1 MHRSRPANRVLDT
14 AGGHAL
20 VLGNS
25 LAGYA
30 ETESGRRV
38 VFMIAVGNVP
48 VRTAEALNAVVA
60 DQARMVAAI
69 QQDL

>member
-1 MHRSRPANRVLDT
+1 
-14 AGGHAL
+14 

-30 ETESGRRV
+30 QTRSGRRV
-38 VFMIAVGNVP
+38 VTMIAVGNVP
-48 VRTAEALNAVVA
+48 VPTAEAFLAVTD
-60 DQARMVAAI
+60 DQARMVVAI